1 MEEKNNKDED
11 ENVNKEKNSKIKT
24 IFIGI
29 MLILIYFDAC
39 GLFLLLKVKSND
51 FISAKYKQ
59 EIKIEK
65 NNTSEN
71 LSNSIESL
79 NSEASIQENITQSI
93 NESSIEINEDESK
106 VEVKSSS
113 SDKKESS
120 SSGSL
125 TSSSSKSS
133 SVSSSSSKVNS
144 SSTQKLSS
152 SSIKSSSAPARKII
166 NVVEEKELKETTEKY
181 GVKINTYNIISYNV
195 YNDGTKE
202 IRSTRTQTEY
212 DRSNFSATTN
222 DLKAEAQTA
231 RNINAGMISKAWQIT
246 NSYRKE
252 ANEKAVDNITDRKD
266 LVLDE
271 NLCLAASVRAVEMAY
286 TNKMTHTRPNGSV
299 CFTVLKDLG
308 ISYYICGENIVAWQN
323 SADAACKTWKNS
335 PGHYSNMIS
344 PSYGKIGIGVYKA
357 GGGYFWAQIFTN

>member
-1 MEEKNNKDED
+1 MEERDNKENNVKE
-11 ENVNKEKNSKIKT
+11 EKNSKLKT
-24 IFIGI
+24 VFIAI
-29 MLILIYFDAC
+29 ILILIYFDAC
-39 GLFLLLKVKSND
+39 AVLLLFKNSRYLNY
-51 FISAKYKQ
+51 IPNNIKQ
-59 EIKIEK
+59 ENQYEKINSSEKIINSSEETKNESFIEEK
-65 NNTSEN
+65 NMQSKNDDTSVIEE
-71 LSNSIESL
+71 SN
-79 NSEASIQENITQSI
+79 NQ
-93 NESSIEINEDESK
+93 K
-106 VEVKSSS
+106 KSSS
-113 SDKKESS
+113 SSEKIKQN
-120 SSGSL
+120 
-125 TSSSSKSS
+125 
-133 SVSSSSSKVNS
+133 SVSSSVA
-144 SSTQKLSS
+144 S
-152 SSIKSSSAPARKII
+152 SSI
-166 NVVEEKELKETTEKY
+166 
-181 GVKINTYNIISYNV
+181 NIISYNV

-212 DRSNFSATTN
+212 DRSNFIATTN

-231 RNINAGMISKAWQIT
+231 RNTNAGMISKAWQIT

-308 ISYYICGENIVAWQN
+308 ISYYICGENIAAWQN